1 MGAMMKSKTSV
12 RSIEQALRQAR
23 ASSPYSIK
31 KATHISLIPSLSAP
45 LDQHELQK
53 SLESAFDSM
62 ALLDADGLQADTLLY
77 AEDRFYSLYE
87 NAVKEANGAHFFL
100 LLSPMTLQKNAVVG
114 TSHQTI
120 ASHDLLLSQL
130 YAALRA
136 SASGKITLLFPYAGT
151 LQEIN
156 ALRRL
161 IAQAMKKLTAKGIP
175 FDETIS
181 LGIVLGTPASLL
193 LSRKLIEAVDLVM
206 IDIDLLAKLSLNL
219 TPVSEDFDR
228 MLGEN
233 ADAILRLT
241 EIGIG
246 NAHILGRFVM
256 LSGNLA
262 TDPRFLPHFIAMG
275 ANALVLPPQ
284 KLKSAKA
291 LLRGLK

>member
-1 MGAMMKSKTSV
+1 MKLKTSV
-12 RSIEQALRQAR
+12 RSIEQALGQTRV
-23 ASSPYSIK
+23 SSPRSIK

-53 SLESAFDSM
+53 SLGSASDSM

-100 LLSPMTLQKNAVVG
+100 LLSPMALQKNAVVG

-136 SASGKITLLFPYAGT
+136 SPNGKISLLLPLVHT
-151 LQEIN
+151 QKEIDTVRQMIGN
-156 ALRRL
+156 TMKALR
-161 IAQAMKKLTAKGIP
+161 TKGIP

-228 MLGEN
+228 LLGEN

-275 ANALVLPPQ
+275 ANALVLAPQ
-284 KLKSAKA
+284 KLKSAKT